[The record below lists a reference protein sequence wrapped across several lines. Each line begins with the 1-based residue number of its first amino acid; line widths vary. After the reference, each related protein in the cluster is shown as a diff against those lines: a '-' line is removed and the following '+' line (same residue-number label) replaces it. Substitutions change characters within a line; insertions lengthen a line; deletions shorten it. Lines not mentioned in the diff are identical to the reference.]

1 MRTDLKMRR
10 KLYLDSN
17 RKPVKKNE
25 KARNRFD
32 SNSVLTNTYFFF
44 YFCLMRSLRTRVL
57 MEIQFKQVL
66 KENKLL
72 LLIGKLEERSVS
84 DTHLCTFNR
93 KTRERK
99 RRTVVEGL
107 TTASLNRG

>member
-32 SNSVLTNTYFFF
+32 FNSVLYYFFF
-44 YFCLMRSLRTRVL
+44 LF
-57 MEIQFKQVL
+57 
-66 KENKLL
+66 LL
-72 LLIGKLEERSVS
+72 
-84 DTHLCTFNR
+84 D
-93 KTRERK
+93 
-99 RRTVVEGL
+99 
-107 TTASLNRG
+107 A